1 MGILNDLKKIFFAS
15 SSIAKS
21 ATEKTGDYLKEH
33 GDDILDKG
41 KGLAE
46 NIGGT
51 VLDKARDLKDSV
63 LDKSQDFVE
72 GGSDFAGGLS
82 KSVSENEMLRGLK
95 DKALDLG
102 EKAAE
107 MGGSALDRFGEVSE
121 RVGDQILDKGGDLSE
136 RVGERVLDA
145 KDKLVDKAGKVSEKM
160 KEKLD
165 ETVVKAEQW
174 EAEQKE
180 KYQAGFPKED
190 FDASGSFLE
199 GKDDFFSKAG
209 KFADGDY
216 DAVNEGKVTLST
228 DENYTPEKTNL
239 IKAAGFEDLDND
251 GDEIIDDAIIDE
263 LGSE

>member
-1 MGILNDLKKIFFAS
+1 MGVLNDLKKLFFAS

-41 KGLAE
+41 MDLAE
-46 NIGGT
+46 GLGDK
-51 VLDKARDLKDSV
+51 VLDTAKGLKDSV
-63 LDKSQDFVE
+63 LDKSQDLVE
-72 GGSDFAGGLS
+72 GGSDFAGS
-82 KSVSENEMLRGLK
+82 VTKSVSENELLQGLK

-102 EKAAE
+102 DKAAE
-107 MGGSALDRFGEVSE
+107 IGGSAMDKFGEMSE
-121 RVGDQILDKGGDLSE
+121 KVGDQILDKGGDLSE
-136 RVGERVLDA
+136 KVGTKVLDA
-145 KDKLVDKAGKVSEKM
+145 KDKLVEKAGEVSEKM
-160 KEKLD
+160 KVKID

-180 KYQAGFPKED
+180 KYEAGFPKED

-199 GKDDFFSKAG
+199 GKDDFFSKAD

-228 DENYTPEKTNL
+228 DDNYIAEKTQQ

-251 GDEIIDDAIIDE
+251 GDEIIDDAILDDAS
-263 LGSE
+263 SE